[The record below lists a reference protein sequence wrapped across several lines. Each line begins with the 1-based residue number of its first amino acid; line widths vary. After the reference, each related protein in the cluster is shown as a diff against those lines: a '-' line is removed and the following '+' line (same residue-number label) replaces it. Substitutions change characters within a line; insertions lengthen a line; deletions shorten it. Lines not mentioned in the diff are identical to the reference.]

1 MACSAVPERTRPAQA
16 CTLIQARLVLCG
28 HQGAGRQSADR
39 AQQRRPRSSR
49 QALADPA
56 GPDSEDLPDM
66 LRHLLALPLTHDLD
80 LSVEVTGTPFALSAP
95 VRRSLQ
101 RAASE
106 CLVEAARHAR
116 ARRAVIRLRYGP
128 GVIVL
133 SVADDGH
140 RKAEAF
146 RKIIQDGMADAG
158 GGPGFGLADFACLA
172 EETGGTVR
180 VGPSDLGG
188 IAIEV
193 LVPVPGGTDE

>member
-1 MACSAVPERTRPAQA
+1 MASSAVPERTRSAHA
-16 CTLIQARLVLCG
+16 CALIQSQPPLCS
-28 HQGAGRQSADR
+28 HQKTSRQSADGV
-39 AQQRRPRSSR
+39 QQRRLRSSR

-106 CLVEAARHAR
+106 YLFKAARHAR
-116 ARRAVIRLRYGP
+116 ARRVFIRLRYGP
-128 GVIVL
+128 GMIVL

-140 RKAEAF
+140 RKADALW
-146 RKIIQDGMADAG
+146 KIIQDGVADAG
-158 GGPGFGLADFACLA
+158 GGPGFGLGRLACLA
-172 EETGGTVR
+172 EEMGGAMR
-180 VGPSDLGG
+180 VGTSDLGG

>member
-1 MACSAVPERTRPAQA
+1 MASFAVPERTRSAHA
-16 CTLIQARLVLCG
+16 CALIQSQPPLCS
-28 HQGAGRQSADR
+28 HQKTSRQSADGV
-39 AQQRRPRSSR
+39 QQRRLRSSR

-106 CLVEAARHAR
+106 CLFEAARHAR

-172 EETGGTVR
+172 EEMGGTVR
-180 VGPSDLGG
+180 VGTSDLGG

>member
-1 MACSAVPERTRPAQA
+1 MASSAVPERTRSAQA
-16 CTLIQARLVLCG
+16 CTPIQARFMLCS
-28 HQGAGRQSADR
+28 HQGADRQSADR

-80 LSVEVTGTPFALSAP
+80 LSVEATGTPFALSAP

-106 CLVEAARHAR
+106 YLFKAARHAR
-116 ARRAVIRLRYGP
+116 ARRVFIRLRYGP
-128 GVIVL
+128 GMIVL

-140 RKAEAF
+140 RNAEAL

-172 EETGGTVR
+172 EEMGGTVR
-180 VGPSDLGG
+180 VGTSDLGG

>member
-1 MACSAVPERTRPAQA
+1 MARSAVPERTRPAHS
-16 CTLIQARLVLCG
+16 CTLIQARPVLCSR
-28 HQGAGRQSADR
+28 QGADRQSADR
-39 AQQRRPRSSR
+39 VQQRRLRSSR

-56 GPDSEDLPDM
+56 GSDSEDLRDM
-66 LRHLLALPLTHDLD
+66 LRHLLALPLTRDLD
-80 LSVEVTGTPFALSAP
+80 LSVEVTGTPFAVSAP

-106 CLVEAARHAR
+106 CLFEAARHAR

-172 EETGGTVR
+172 EEMGGTVR
-180 VGPSDLGG
+180 VGTSDLGG

>member
-1 MACSAVPERTRPAQA
+1 MACSAVPERTRSAQA
-16 CTLIQARLVLCG
+16 CTPIQARFMLCS
-28 HQGAGRQSADR
+28 HQGADRQSADR

-106 CLVEAARHAR
+106 CLFEAAWHAR
-116 ARRAVIRLRYGP
+116 ARRDFIRLRYGP
-128 GVIVL
+128 GMIVL
-133 SVADDGH
+133 SVAEDGH
-140 RKAEAF
+140 RNAEAL
-146 RKIIQDGMADAG
+146 RKIIQDGVADAG
-158 GGPGFGLADFACLA
+158 GGPGFGLGHLACLA
-172 EETGGTVR
+172 EEMGGTVR
-180 VGPSDLGG
+180 VGTSDLGG

>member
-1 MACSAVPERTRPAQA
+1 MASFAVPERTRSAHA
-16 CTLIQARLVLCG
+16 CTLVQTRPMLCS
-28 HQGAGRQSADR
+28 HQETSRRSADGV
-39 AQQRRPRSSR
+39 QQRRLRSSR

-106 CLVEAARHAR
+106 YLFKAARHAR
-116 ARRAVIRLRYGP
+116 ARRVFIRLRYGP
-128 GVIVL
+128 GMIVL

-140 RKAEAF
+140 RNAEAL
-146 RKIIQDGMADAG
+146 RKIIQDGVADA
-158 GGPGFGLADFACLA
+158 GGPGFGLADLACLA
-172 EETGGTVR
+172 EEMGGAMR
-180 VGPSDLGG
+180 VGTSDLGG

>member
-1 MACSAVPERTRPAQA
+1 MASSAVPERTRSAHA
-16 CTLIQARLVLCG
+16 CALIQSQPPLCS
-28 HQGAGRQSADR
+28 HQKTSRQSADGV
-39 AQQRRPRSSR
+39 QQRRLRSSR

-106 CLVEAARHAR
+106 YLFKAARHAR
-116 ARRAVIRLRYGP
+116 ARRVFIRLRYGP
-128 GVIVL
+128 GMIVL

-140 RKAEAF
+140 RNAEAL
-146 RKIIQDGMADAG
+146 RKIIQDGVADAG